1 MESNL
6 PLVPATNFAK
16 HKIQIKLIKEKTL
29 SDVYFT
35 LRLIVCQ
42 CSSIGSLAT
51 LTAAV
56 CSAVQCSGS
65 QFVSGGPVHP
75 AIYYQ
80 RPPIC
85 NYGAG
90 SGDGIGRRVAIVLV
104 PSIAQCQRCC
114 SGYSNVRIIYKCLIC
129 PLTKKGGN
137 TGQGTPDSVTV
148 FACHREMHS

>member
-65 QFVSGGPVHP
+65 QFVSCGPVHP
-75 AIYYQ
+75 QFITSARQSAIMVQ
-80 RPPIC
+80 EVEMVLGVVWRSSLSSPLLSV
-85 NYGAG
+85 NAAAAG
-90 SGDGIGRRVAIVLV
+90 TQMCALFTNVL
-104 PSIAQCQRCC
+104 SA
-114 SGYSNVRIIYKCLIC
+114 
-129 PLTKKGGN
+129 
-137 TGQGTPDSVTV
+137 
-148 FACHREMHS
+148 H